1 MAQCTEC
8 HTEWTFREKAG
19 IYKTLHSRKECPYC
33 GSEQFVSLKS
43 KRLGSMFSFVIIFAM
58 FIPVFFNAPII
69 PHIIFIIAVIATV
82 MYLQIILIKLA
93 GKEEFLI

>member
-1 MAQCTEC
+1 
-8 HTEWTFREKAG
+8 
-19 IYKTLHSRKECPYC
+19 
-33 GSEQFVSLKS
+33 
-43 KRLGSMFSFVIIFAM
+43 MFSFVIIFAM

-93 GKEEFLI
+93 GKEEFPI